1 MNRRVHARR
10 DSGCLKLKRQD
21 DYVSGADIVR
31 RAIAHTRRMLRAGVH
46 DWPTARRALVRI
58 LADLESRS
66 SPDDPSLAELR
77 AFIEQG
83 DRNPIGPEGDA
94 ADRG

>member
-1 MNRRVHARR
+1 MSVT
-10 DSGCLKLKRQD
+10 
-21 DYVSGADIVR
+21 VADIVR

>member
-1 MNRRVHARR
+1 MSVT
-10 DSGCLKLKRQD
+10 
-21 DYVSGADIVR
+21 VADIVR
-31 RAIAHTRRMLRAGVH
+31 RAIAHTRRMLRTGVH

-58 LADLESRS
+58 LVDLESR

-83 DRNPIGPEGDA
+83 DRNPTEPGNGA
-94 ADRG
+94 ADRD